1 MLLYTGS
8 GKTRLAEASQDARS
22 HMEDVSNRKD
32 WHGCVCMCGC
42 GQRAVRNTK
51 GLGRPPT
58 RALFTV
64 NGPFLSATRQAKPTP
79 TAKDFTSN
87 LENKRE
93 DGMDYVI
100 FKTSPH
106 NACNFLF

>member
-1 MLLYTGS
+1 MDALHVWLWAG
-8 GKTRLAEASQDARS
+8 LAWV
-22 HMEDVSNRKD
+22 DVCA
-32 WHGCVCMCGC
+32 CVV
-42 GQRAVRNTK
+42 GQGAVKKSK

-58 RALFTV
+58 EPSS
-64 NGPFLSATRQAKPTP
+64 PFLSTTRQAKPTP